1 MRSGSKGIKQE
12 KMEILRN
19 SVYWSE
25 QMLYT
30 IYAICAI
37 YPTVQ
42 KKSEPT
48 EKQNLCVYNT

>member
-25 QMLYT
+25 QMLYA

-42 KKSEPT
+42 KKNEPNR
-48 EKQNLCVYNT
+48 ERKYMCV